1 MNYAPSVRATMGR
14 MTFGR
19 PAPMQQPRMVMLDMI
34 TTSLQKKILSSYGL
48 PRCLSSLP
56 EQKPKASRFLWK
68 FALAGWPKIV
78 YNKRSKG
85 SVARMGLRCLFR
97 FGRERK

>member
-1 MNYAPSVRATMGR
+1 
-14 MTFGR
+14 
-19 PAPMQQPRMVMLDMI
+19 MVMLDMI

-48 PRCLSSLP
+48 PRRLSSLP
-56 EQKPKASRFLWK
+56 EQKAKASRFLWK